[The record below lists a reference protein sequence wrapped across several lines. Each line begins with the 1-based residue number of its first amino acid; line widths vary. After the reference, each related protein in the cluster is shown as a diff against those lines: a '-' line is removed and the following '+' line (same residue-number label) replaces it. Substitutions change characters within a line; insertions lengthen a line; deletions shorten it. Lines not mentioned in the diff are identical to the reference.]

1 MELPEGGVEQFWMA
15 PDGWPIRRIDLA
27 PRHHARGS
35 LLFMPGR
42 GDFYEKYLE
51 SLEEWRDAGWH
62 LTSLDWRGQ
71 AGSGRLGMDDSTGHV
86 DDFGVWIED
95 LAAFW
100 REWRGE
106 RPGPVAL
113 IGHSMGGH
121 LALRALAQGRV
132 DPDALVLSAPMLGF
146 AAGGAPFWSQKALGW
161 AMLKLGD
168 ARRPAWSGGEKPA
181 SSLHARKGL
190 LTHDARRY
198 QQEMDWRA
206 ARPELAMGPASW
218 GWMAAGLRSMET
230 FMAPGVLERVETP
243 VLILSTAADGLVCHR
258 ANLKAAQRL
267 PHGEIMSFGPEAAHE
282 ILREVD
288 AVRAPAMARIEAFL
302 REHVALPIRSD
313 LTRALR
319 AAWVGG

>member
-1 MELPEGGVEQFWMA
+1 MELPDGSVEQLWISS
-15 PDGWPIRRIDLA
+15 DGWPIRRIDLF
-27 PRHHARGS
+27 PTHEARGS

-51 SLEEWRDAGWH
+51 SLEEWRDSGWH
-62 LTSLDWRGQ
+62 VTSLDWRGQ
-71 AGSGRLGMDDSTGHV
+71 AGSGRLGMDATTGHV
-86 DDFGVWIED
+86 DDFAVWIED

-100 REWRGE
+100 QQWRAE
-106 RPGPVAL
+106 RIGPVAL

-121 LALRALAQGRV
+121 LSLRALVQGRV

-146 AAGGAPFWSQKALGW
+146 AAGGAPFWAQKALGW
-161 AMLKLGD
+161 TMLKLGD

-198 QQEMDWRA
+198 QQEADWRE

-218 GWMAAGLRSMET
+218 GWMVAGLRSMET
-230 FMAPGVLERVETP
+230 FMARGVLERVETP
-243 VLILSTAADGLVCHR
+243 VLILSTAADGLVCHS
-258 ANLKAAQRL
+258 ANLKAARRL
-267 PHGEIMSFGPEAAHE
+267 PHGEIMAFGREAAHE

-288 AVRAPAMARIEAFL
+288 AVRGPAMARIEAFL
-302 REHVALPIRSD
+302 DTHVAKPVSPD
-313 LTRALR
+313 LTHAL
-319 AAWVGG
+319 

>member
-1 MELPEGGVEQFWMA
+1 
-15 PDGWPIRRIDLA
+15 
-27 PRHHARGS
+27 
-35 LLFMPGR
+35 
-42 GDFYEKYLE
+42 
-51 SLEEWRDAGWH
+51 
-62 LTSLDWRGQ
+62 
-71 AGSGRLGMDDSTGHV
+71 
-86 DDFGVWIED
+86 
-95 LAAFW
+95 AAFW
-100 REWRGE
+100 REWRVEQAGRGE

-302 REHVALPIRSD
+302 GEHVALPIRSD
-313 LTRALR
+313 LTRAL
-319 AAWVGG
+319 

>member
-1 MELPEGGVEQFWMA
+1 MELPEGGVEQLWMTG
-15 PDGWPIRRIDLA
+15 DGWPIRRIDLF
-27 PRHHARGS
+27 PRHGVRGS

-62 LTSLDWRGQ
+62 VTSLDWRGQ

-86 DDFGVWIED
+86 DDFDIWIED

-100 REWRGE
+100 PVWRAE

-121 LALRALAQGRV
+121 LSLRALAQGRV

-146 AAGGAPFWSQKALGW
+146 AAGGAPFWAQKALGW
-161 AMLKLGD
+161 VMLKLGD
-168 ARRPAWSGGEKPA
+168 GRRPAWSGGEKPA

-218 GWMAAGLRSMET
+218 GWMVAGLRSMEV
-230 FMAPGVLERVETP
+230 FLARGVLERVQTP
-243 VLILSTAADGLVCHR
+243 VLILSTSADGLVSHR
-258 ANLKAAQRL
+258 ANLAAARRL
-267 PHGEIMSFGPEAAHE
+267 PHGEIMAFGPECAHE

-288 AVRAPAMARIEAFL
+288 AVREPAMARIEAFL
-302 REHVALPIRSD
+302 GEHVAPALTPD
-313 LTRALR
+313 LTG
-319 AAWVGG
+319 AA

>member
-1 MELPEGGVEQFWMA
+1 MELPDGCVEQLWISL
-15 PDGWPIRRIDLA
+15 DGWPIRRIDLF
-27 PRHHARGS
+27 PTHEVRGS

-51 SLEEWRDAGWH
+51 SLEEWRDSGWH
-62 LTSLDWRGQ
+62 VTSLDWRGQ
-71 AGSGRLGMDDSTGHV
+71 AGSGRLGMDATTGHV
-86 DDFGVWIED
+86 DDFAVWIED

-100 REWRGE
+100 QQWRAE
-106 RPGPVAL
+106 RIGPVAL

-121 LALRALAQGRV
+121 LSLRALVQGRV

-146 AAGGAPFWSQKALGW
+146 AAGGAPFWAQKALGW
-161 AMLKLGD
+161 TMLKLGD

-198 QQEMDWRA
+198 QQEADWRE

-218 GWMAAGLRSMET
+218 GWMVAGLRSMET
-230 FMAPGVLERVETP
+230 FMARGALERVETP

-258 ANLKAAQRL
+258 ANLKAARRL
-267 PHGEIMSFGPEAAHE
+267 PHGEIMAFGREAAHE

-288 AVRAPAMARIEAFL
+288 AVRGPAMARIEAFL
-302 REHVALPIRSD
+302 DTHVAKPVSPD
-313 LTRALR
+313 LTHAL
-319 AAWVGG
+319 